1 MVRYTRTHHI
11 FEYVGL
17 LVSIYC
23 QVSAE
28 VTVLCCPI
36 PIAFDARQCQSW
48 RVHVCARLNVCVT
61 LQNRSA
67 LHSSAYTWV
76 CLCARM
82 LTALHTRILV
92 CFVFCFFF
100 FFILSPFAVL
110 RFWITLCVLFHFI
123 FLFIFMIIVCWL
135 LASFSV
141 FVRCACISLT
151 RSSRLCACCWCSSA
165 HCMHFGFN
173 RCWCY
178 LLPSRTRSPELIFR
192 VSITVSLHGVCLWL
206 LWAECVCVCVCS
218 LFKTDRLRHN
228 MRMIRVCIGRSV
240 CTWPQ
245 AAIRS
250 YLSVFMVQ
258 WKNEN

>member
-100 FFILSPFAVL
+100 FFHFISVRRASLLNYVMRFIPFYFSFHFYDYRLLTVGFIFCFCALCMYFSHSVVSFVCL
-110 RFWITLCVLFHFI
+110 LLMFQRALYAFWI
-123 FLFIFMIIVCWL
+123 
-135 LASFSV
+135 
-141 FVRCACISLT
+141 
-151 RSSRLCACCWCSSA
+151 
-165 HCMHFGFN
+165 
-173 RCWCY
+173 
-178 LLPSRTRSPELIFR
+178 
-192 VSITVSLHGVCLWL
+192 
-206 LWAECVCVCVCS
+206 
-218 LFKTDRLRHN
+218 
-228 MRMIRVCIGRSV
+228 
-240 CTWPQ
+240 
-245 AAIRS
+245 
-250 YLSVFMVQ
+250 
-258 WKNEN
+258 